1 MNCYY
6 HPDRP
11 AVGICKHCQRGL
23 CAEDTAIVDDS
34 LACKG
39 RHENEVREMN
49 QWMARNILQSKRIGS
64 VYNRNAIFYFLVG
77 VAFSIYGYSQLRF
90 AGLQGLFLLIVGLFL
105 LFAAA
110 LNFFEGRKYQ

>member
-11 AVGICKHCQRGL
+11 AVGVCKHCQRGL
-23 CAEDTAIVDDS
+23 CAEDAALVDDS

-49 QWMARNILQSKRIGS
+49 QWMARNILQSKRS
-64 VYNRNAIFYFLVG
+64 
-77 VAFSIYGYSQLRF
+77 RF
-90 AGLQGLFLLIVGLFL
+90 GLQSQCDL
-105 LFAAA
+105 LF
-110 LNFFEGRKYQ
+110 FGRRGVCWIWVLYNAVHRLAGIISADRWIVPAIRSGIELL